1 MYEKGSA
8 LAIMWE
14 YLWVV
19 LILIYGIFKGLRE
32 ALKKKAMEANS
43 VVEVLFF
50 YTLFAFL
57 MTIPMSWS
65 ANLFDVSL
73 KYHLVLVFKSGII
86 FAAWLCAMN
95 SIKRL
100 PLSVYSVIDM
110 GRIISAILLG
120 VAFLGESIGIFQV
133 LGIVLVI
140 SGITLVN
147 LKTKRGVDEKA
158 SKRVII
164 LIAISGLLNSIS
176 SVMDKW
182 LLSKEP
188 GRILFGNET
197 IETSQLQFWYMLYLV
212 LYYAAYIL
220 IKREKV
226 DVVKCVKCPWIWLLS
241 ILFVT
246 ADKCLFI
253 ANSDPGSTVVV
264 MTLVKQSSVLVTIGM
279 GWLIYKEKNIAWR
292 IACAILVIGGI
303 MLSIIE

>member
-1 MYEKGSA
+1 
-8 LAIMWE
+8 MWE
-14 YLWVV
+14 YLWVI

-32 ALKKKAMEANS
+32 GLKKKAMETNS

-57 MTIPMSWS
+57 MTVPMSWS
-65 ANLFDVSL
+65 ADLFDVSL
-73 KYHLVLVFKSGII
+73 KYHLVLMFKSGII
-86 FAAWLCAMN
+86 FAAWLCALN

-120 VAFLGESIGIFQV
+120 MLFLGESIGVFQI
-133 LGIVLVI
+133 LGITLVI
-140 SGITLVN
+140 AGITLVN

-158 SKRVII
+158 SKLVII
-164 LIAISGLLNSIS
+164 LIAISGFLNSVS

-188 GRILFGNET
+188 DRLLFGIET

-241 ILFVT
+241 FLFVT

-253 ANSDPGSTVVV
+253 ANSDPNSTVVV
-264 MTLVKQSSVLVTIGM
+264 MTLVKQASVLVTIGM
-279 GWLIYKEKNIAWR
+279 GWLVYKEKNILWR
-292 IACAILVIGGI
+292 IACAVLVIGGI
-303 MLSIIE
+303 MLSIIK

>member
-1 MYEKGSA
+1 
-8 LAIMWE
+8 
-14 YLWVV
+14 
-19 LILIYGIFKGLRE
+19 
-32 ALKKKAMEANS
+32 METNS
-43 VVEVLFF
+43 IVEVLFF

-57 MTIPMSWS
+57 MTIPMSIS
-65 ANLFDVSL
+65 ADLLGVSL
-73 KYHLVLVFKSGII
+73 KYHLVLIVKSGII
-86 FAAWLCAMN
+86 FAAWLCALN

-100 PLSVYSVIDM
+100 PLSVYSVMDM

-120 VAFLGESIGIFQV
+120 VILLDEKLGVFQI
-133 LGIVLVI
+133 LGICLVI
-140 SGITLVN
+140 VGITLVN

-164 LIAISGLLNSIS
+164 LVAISGLLNSIS

-188 GRILFGNET
+188 NRFLFGDET
-197 IETSQLQFWYMLYLV
+197 IESAQLQFWYMLYLV
-212 LYYAAYIL
+212 SFYGVYIL
-220 IKREKV
+220 IKREKIN
-226 DVVKCVKCPWIWLLS
+226 VVKCVKCPWIWTLS
-241 ILFVT
+241 LLFVV

-253 ANSDPGSTVVV
+253 ANSDPNSTVVV

-279 GWLIYKEKNIAWR
+279 GWLIYKEKNILWR